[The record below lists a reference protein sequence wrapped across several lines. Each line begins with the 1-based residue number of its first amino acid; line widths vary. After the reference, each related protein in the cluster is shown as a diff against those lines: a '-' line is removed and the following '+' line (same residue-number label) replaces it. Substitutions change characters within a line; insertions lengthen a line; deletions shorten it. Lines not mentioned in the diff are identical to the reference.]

1 MDSFLPPQTETS
13 LEELLS
19 GIRRYM
25 LTPDPSEIE
34 LLKKAYDYS
43 YEYHKGQVRESGC
56 PYFVHPYEVTRIL
69 IELRMDISTLCAG
82 LLHDVVED
90 VRQVTVEDIQRE
102 FGKEV
107 ALLVEGVTKL
117 ETIEFLRL
125 DEREAENYRKMVLA
139 MARDVRVIIVKL
151 ADRLHNMQTI
161 GYKKEPSRR
170 RIAQETLD
178 IYAPL
183 AHRLGIARLRTEL
196 EDLAFKTLEPELY
209 KDIAQRVQ
217 EKRAEREAYT
227 ERFAAQIRQALAEA
241 NIKAEVFGRPKHL
254 YSIYQKMTQRGV
266 PFESIYDLIGFRVL
280 VEKRDDCYLALGV
293 IHSRWMPMPE
303 RFKDYIATPKLNGYR
318 SLHTTVLDGGR
329 PVEVQIRTYEMH
341 RIAEFGVAAHWRYKE
356 SQGGSATQALERFA
370 WLRQLVEQIQ
380 EVKNPQEFLQSM
392 RGELYDEE
400 IFVFTP
406 KGDMKVLRKGS
417 TPIDFAFAIH
427 SEIGFHATGA
437 RVNGH
442 IVPLKSELSNGDI
455 VEILTDPDAHPSR
468 DWLRFVKSPRARTK
482 IKRWLREQEF
492 EQSIQLGRRLLEA
505 ELRTH
510 HLAPKKYLKPSLLE
524 ELAKKFEHK
533 DVDSFLAD
541 IGNGQISPQRVYHT
555 LVPPEERKE
564 PPVAPQPTP
573 IQVVDARLQGI
584 QAVTRVAKCCMPIP
598 GDEVVGFI
606 TRGRGITIHARDCSR
621 IAGEFE
627 RIVPIE
633 WISSGG
639 NTYRTE
645 IVVESN
651 DRKALLRDVADAIA
665 AQGVNIYKA
674 EVTTPDSF
682 TAVHHFTVDVTGT
695 EQLKAVTNAVAR
707 VRGVRHISRRR
718 RG

>member
-1 MDSFLPPQTETS
+1 METS
-13 LEELLS
+13 FGELIA

-25 LTPDPSEIE
+25 PTLDAPE
-34 LLKKAYDYS
+34 LDLFTKAFNYAR
-43 YEYHKGQVRESGC
+43 EHHEGQIRNSGC

-69 IELRMDISTLCAG
+69 IELRMDIPTLCAG

-90 VRQVTVEDIQRE
+90 VQQVNTDDIQKE
-102 FGKEV
+102 FGKEI
-107 ALLVEGVTKL
+107 AFLVEGVTKL
-117 ETIEFLRL
+117 GAIEFLRL
-125 DEREAENYRKMVLA
+125 DERDAENYRKMVLA

-161 GYKKEPSRR
+161 GYKKEASRR

-196 EDLAFKTLEPELY
+196 EDLAFKALEPEFY

-227 ERFAAQIRQALAEA
+227 ERLTAQIRESLAEA
-241 NIKAEVFGRPKHL
+241 SIKAEVFGRPKHL
-254 YSIYQKMTQRGV
+254 YSIYQKITQRGV

-280 VEKRDDCYLALGV
+280 VESRGDCYLALGV
-293 IHSRWMPMPE
+293 IHDRWMPMPE
-303 RFKDYIATPKLNGYR
+303 RFKDYIATPKSNGYR
-318 SLHTTVLDGGR
+318 SLHTTVLDSGR

-341 RIAEFGVAAHWRYKE
+341 RIAEFGVASHWRYKE
-356 SQGGSATQALERFA
+356 PQSSAPTQSLERFA

-406 KGDMKVLRKGS
+406 KGDMKVLKKGA
-417 TPIDFAFAIH
+417 TPIDFAFSIH
-427 SEIGFHATGA
+427 SEIGLHATGA

-455 VEILTDPDAHPSR
+455 VEIMTEPDARPSR

-482 IKRWLREQEF
+482 IKHWLREQEF
-492 EQSIQLGRRLLEA
+492 EQSVQLGRRLIEA

-510 HLAPKKYLKPSLLE
+510 HLTPKNYLKPAVLE
-524 ELAKKFEHK
+524 DLAKKLGHE
-533 DVDSFLAD
+533 DAESFLAD
-541 IGNGQISPQRVYHT
+541 VGNGQISPQRVYHT
-555 LVPPEERKE
+555 LVPPEEREE
-564 PPVAPQPTP
+564 PFTTPEPTRL
-573 IQVVDARLQGI
+573 QVVDARLDGI

-598 GDEVVGFI
+598 GDDVVGFV
-606 TRGRGITIHARDCSR
+606 TRGRGVTIHARDCPR

-627 RIVPIE
+627 RIVPID
-633 WISSGG
+633 WIPSGTH
-639 NTYRTE
+639 TYRTE

-665 AQGVNIYKA
+665 AEGANIYKA
-674 EVTTPDSF
+674 DVTTPDSF
-682 TAVHHFTVDVTGT
+682 TALHHFTMDVTGT
-695 EQLKAVTNAVAR
+695 AQLKAVTNAVAR
-707 VRGVRHISRRR
+707 VRGVRHISRRK